1 MREIKFRGKE
11 IDGERWWYGSLA
23 HFPDSQSAHIIP
35 CGTCK
40 GDQVICDFVE
50 VQKETI
56 GQFTGLTDEL
66 GNEIFEGDIVEWTSN
81 YRGIKSKHK
90 RKNPKKTVCEVVW
103 SNAGLRLRTE
113 DFPNAPWNCRLLK
126 RERHY
131 NVLGNIHD
139 NPELLNTPK
148 Q

>member
-1 MREIKFRGKE
+1 MREIIFRGKRLDNGE
-11 IDGERWWYGSLA
+11 WVYGNLKRDTYDKNDFETGEAFDIDGHPVDE
-23 HFPDSQSAHIIP
+23 
-35 CGTCK
+35 T
-40 GDQVICDFVE
+40 
-50 VQKETI
+50 TI
-56 GQFTGLTDEL
+56 GQFSGLFDVEL
-66 GNEIFEGDIVEWTSN
+66 APIFEGDIVEWTSN

-103 SNAGLRLRTE
+103 SNAGLRLRTA
-113 DFPNAPWNCRLLK
+113 DFPDAPWNCRLLK